1 MIEEGDSKLYASVAR
16 IEVQLNELVSR
27 IDRMSRENE
36 GRIQDHELRLRKMED
51 SQSQL
56 LGKLTA
62 VWIITTGAVAALVSW
77 MTTW

>member
-1 MIEEGDSKLYASVAR
+1 MTDCGEEKLYASVAR

-36 GRIQDHELRLRKMED
+36 GRIQDHELRLRKIED

>member
-1 MIEEGDSKLYASVAR
+1 MNDCGEEKLYASVAR

>member
-16 IEVQLNELVSR
+16 IEVQLNGLVSR

-36 GRIQDHELRLRKMED
+36 GRTQDHELRLRKIED

>member
-1 MIEEGDSKLYASVAR
+1 MNDCGEEKLYASVAR
-16 IEVQLNELVSR
+16 IEVQLNGLVSR

-36 GRIQDHELRLRKMED
+36 GRTLDHELRLRKIED

>member
-36 GRIQDHELRLRKMED
+36 GRIQDHELRLRKIED

>member
-1 MIEEGDSKLYASVAR
+1 MNDCGEEKLYASVAR

-36 GRIQDHELRLRKMED
+36 GRIQDHELRLRKIED
-51 SQSQL
+51 SQSLL

>member
-16 IEVQLNELVSR
+16 IEVQLNGLVSR

-36 GRIQDHELRLRKMED
+36 GRTQDHELRLRKIED

-77 MTTW
+77 ITTW

>member
-1 MIEEGDSKLYASVAR
+1 MNDCGEEKLYASVAR

-36 GRIQDHELRLRKMED
+36 GRIQDHELRLRKIED

>member
-1 MIEEGDSKLYASVAR
+1 MNDCGEEKLYASVAR
-16 IEVQLNELVSR
+16 IEVQLNGLVSR

-36 GRIQDHELRLRKMED
+36 GRIQDHELRLRKIED